1 MKATITNK
9 IITIS
14 NPSDQFKSYA
24 NDILSYTDKSK
35 QFQLRRME
43 NNPYQKNSKA
53 YFKLKAEVH
62 GCIASFDD
70 AGNMIIPSGF
80 AHILE
85 NMGVDIDDQR
95 AKTGKQIALPWKK
108 KPFDM
113 RTYQTEGMDL
123 WVNNYRG
130 LLNFA
135 TGMGKTLTAI
145 HSIRAIGR
153 KTLIVCPGKSIAM
166 QFYKQLCDAFGSDRV
181 GYMGGG
187 KKQVRDITVG
197 IVGTIKNNI
206 PMLTKH
212 GLGLI
217 IFDEVHHIAA
227 DTFFSVSAELGDV
240 GKIFGLTATD
250 FRSDGKDVMIT
261 AGVGPVL
268 IKRDVVWGVQNKY
281 LADPYVFVREAVS
294 GCKEY
299 AGDKIKNYKSHI
311 LNNPRIKQLI
321 EDDCRKFINAGKS
334 VLCLVN
340 EVAHGDELSEALG
353 IPFATG
359 KDKNSSSYV
368 DDLNVGTIAGL
379 IGTDSFIGEG
389 CDTQNVDVLILANFV
404 ASKGPVIQCIGRGLR
419 KTATKDKVII
429 IDYKIT
435 DSKMLARHCDTRVKI
450 YKEITKNV
458 QVIK

>member
-1 MKATITNK
+1 MKATITNRT
-9 IITIS
+9 IVIS
-14 NPSDQFKSYA
+14 NPSDQFRSYA
-24 NDILSYTDKSK
+24 TDILSYVDKSK

-43 NNPYQKNSKA
+43 RNPYQKNSKA
-53 YFKLKAEVH
+53 FFKLKAEVN
-62 GCIASFDD
+62 GCIADTDD

-80 AHILE
+80 SHILS
-85 NMGVDIDDQR
+85 GIDIDDQR
-95 AKTGKQIALPWKK
+95 KDTGKKIALPWKK

-113 RTYQTEGMDL
+113 RPYQKEGMDL
-123 WVNNYRG
+123 WIDNYRG

-145 HSIRAIGR
+145 HSIREIGR

-166 QFYKQLCDAFGSDRV
+166 QFYNQLCEAFGSDKV

-187 KKQVRDITVG
+187 KKQLRDITVG

-227 DTFFSVSAELGDV
+227 DTFFSVSADLGDV

-268 IKRDVVWGVQNKY
+268 IKRDVVWGVKNKY
-281 LADPYVFVREAVS
+281 LAEPYVFIRQAVS
-294 GCKEY
+294 GGKEY

-311 LNNPRIKQLI
+311 LNNAHIKQQI
-321 EDDCRKFINAGKS
+321 EDDCRRFMAKGMT
-334 VLCLVN
+334 VLCLVS
-340 EVAHGDELSEALG
+340 EVAHGDELAAALG
-353 IPFATG
+353 VPFSTG

-368 DDLNVGTIAGL
+368 DDLNAGKIAGL
-379 IGTDSFIGEG
+379 VGTDSFIGEG
-389 CDTQNVDVLILANFV
+389 TDTQNVDVLIMANFV

-419 KTATKDKVII
+419 KTATKDKCII

-435 DSKMLARHCDTRVKI
+435 DSKMLARHCDTRIKI
-450 YKEITKNV
+450 YEEITQNI
-458 QVIK
+458 QVLQ

>member
-1 MKATITNK
+1 MKAVITNK
-9 IITIS
+9 SIVVS
-14 NPSDQFKSYA
+14 DPSDQFKSYA
-24 NDILSYTDKSK
+24 TDILSFVDKSK

-43 NNPYQKNSKA
+43 RNPYQKNSKA
-53 YFKLKAEVH
+53 YFKLKAEMN
-62 GCIASFDD
+62 GCLASTDD

-80 AHILE
+80 AHILAGVE
-85 NMGVDIDDQR
+85 TVDIRTDSGD
-95 AKTGKQIALPWKK
+95 KIVLPWKN
-108 KPFDM
+108 KPFDL
-113 RTYQTEGMDL
+113 RPYQQEGMEL
-123 WVNNYRG
+123 WENNYRG
-130 LLNFA
+130 LLNLA

-145 HSIRAIGR
+145 HSIRSIGR
-153 KTLIVCPGKSIAM
+153 KTLIVCPGKSIAT
-166 QFYKQLCDAFGSDRV
+166 QFYKQLCDAFGSNRV

-187 KKQVRDITVG
+187 KKQLKDITVG

-206 PMLTKH
+206 PMIAKH

-227 DTFFSVSAELGDV
+227 DTFYSVVADLGDV

-268 IKRDVVWGVQNKY
+268 IKRDVVWGVKHGY
-281 LADPYVFVREAVS
+281 LAEPYVFIREAVS
-294 GCKEY
+294 GNKEY

-311 LNNPRIKQLI
+311 LNNDAIKSTI
-321 EDDCRKFINAGKS
+321 ENDCRRFMESGKS
-334 VLCLVN
+334 VLCLVR
-340 EVAHGDELSEALG
+340 EALG

-359 KDKNSSSYV
+359 KDKASSSYI
-368 DDLNVGTIAGL
+368 DDLNDGKICGL

-389 CDTQNVDVLILANFV
+389 SDTKNVDVLIMANFV

-419 KTATKDKVII
+419 KTSTKDKVIV

-435 DSKMLARHCDTRVKI
+435 DSKMLSRHCDTRIKI
-450 YKEITKNV
+450 YKEITNNIQILK
-458 QVIK
+458 